1 VISTSVSGAGLTRVM
16 SCAAADVMSAPAD
29 WMEGCMRGA
38 SDSRLNVE
46 SGEGKVKELAETT
59 TSICSTDNCMILARF
74 FNSVKASWDTLQRKV
89 AVKHFNIDCV
99 RHTHQRDS
107 EGWVYAGKFGTL

>member
-1 VISTSVSGAGLTRVM
+1 MISTSVSGAGLTSVM

-59 TSICSTDNCMILARF
+59 ASICSTDNCMILARF

-89 AVKHFNIDCV
+89 AVKHFNIDYV
-99 RHTHQRDS
+99 
-107 EGWVYAGKFGTL
+107 